1 MSNRNITHRWGKCSA
16 KPEARFRTP
25 SVERAS
31 DVNVDVFTAP
41 NTSFQRTPTR
51 GGWRPL
57 NSDR

>member
-1 MSNRNITHRWGKCSA
+1 MSSRSITHRWGKGSA
-16 KPEARFRTP
+16 KLEARFRTP
-25 SVERAS
+25 SVKRAS
-31 DVNVDVFTAP
+31 DVNAAIMSAP